1 MTVCDYFE
9 GNNECSTISLERD
22 CLWAQFQAEG
32 QHLSDLRP
40 GPETSGIEDAG
51 PDFNYEVLDE

>member
-1 MTVCDYFE
+1 M
-9 GNNECSTISLERD
+9 ERD

-32 QHLSDLRP
+32 HHLSDLRP

-51 PDFNYEVLDE
+51 PDFHYEVVGE